1 MFVKLNKC
9 SDRSMGREKYDRPTD
24 LQTNQPTNR
33 QTDMR
38 DHWEVENPEPH
49 GFKQNFELLTFVLK
63 TLLERLG

>member
-1 MFVKLNKC
+1 
-9 SDRSMGREKYDRPTD
+9 MGREKYDRPTD

-49 GFKQNFELLTFVLK
+49 GFEQNFELLTFVLK
-63 TLLERLG
+63 TLLERLE